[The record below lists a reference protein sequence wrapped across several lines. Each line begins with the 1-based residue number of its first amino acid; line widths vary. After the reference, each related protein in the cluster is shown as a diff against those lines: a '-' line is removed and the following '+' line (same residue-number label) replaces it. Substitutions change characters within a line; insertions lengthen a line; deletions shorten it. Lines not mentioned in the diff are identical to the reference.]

1 MDRDQAMKM
10 IMILLDHEYDLLR
23 KVKHHEDDW
32 NELNKL
38 RLYIEFIE
46 ESFESSSVD
55 RQGRLIKELE
65 SKLAQIYCH
74 T

>member
-38 RLYIEFIE
+38 RLYIEE
-46 ESFESSSVD
+46 NL
-55 RQGRLIKELE
+55 R
-65 SKLAQIYCH
+65 
-74 T
+74 